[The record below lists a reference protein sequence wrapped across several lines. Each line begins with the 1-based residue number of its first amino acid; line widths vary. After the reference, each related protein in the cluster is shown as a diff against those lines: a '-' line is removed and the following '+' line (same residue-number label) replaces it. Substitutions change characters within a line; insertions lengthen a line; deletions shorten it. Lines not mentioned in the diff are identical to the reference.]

1 MRFSKC
7 VQVIMIIE
15 TASEVLPEN
24 VSQRFLLKKISD
36 RVSEIVNSL
45 FLTNMEEKKIFFC
58 YLGFLSHAY
67 IIRRTAEERVGF
79 LLNFSLPLPP
89 TSHALTH

>member
-1 MRFSKC
+1 
-7 VQVIMIIE
+7 MIIE

-45 FLTNMEEKKIFFC
+45 FLTNMEEKKIF
-58 YLGFLSHAY
+58 LLPGFSFTCIHNSQDSRGKGRLS
-67 IIRRTAEERVGF
+67 
-79 LLNFSLPLPP
+79 P
-89 TSHALTH
+89 

>member
-1 MRFSKC
+1 MRFSNC

-45 FLTNMEEKKIFFC
+45 FLTNIC

-67 IIRRTAEERVGF
+67 IIRRTAEERGGF

>member
-1 MRFSKC
+1 
-7 VQVIMIIE
+7 MIIE

-45 FLTNMEEKKIFFC
+45 FLTNMAEKKFF
-58 YLGFLSHAY
+58 FATWVFFHMH
-67 IIRRTAEERVGF
+67 T
-79 LLNFSLPLPP
+79 
-89 TSHALTH
+89 

>member
-1 MRFSKC
+1 MRFSNC

-24 VSQRFLLKKISD
+24 VSQRLLLKKISD

-45 FLTNMEEKKIFFC
+45 FLTNMEEKKFF
-58 YLGFLSHAY
+58 FATWVFFHMH
-67 IIRRTAEERVGF
+67 T
-79 LLNFSLPLPP
+79 
-89 TSHALTH
+89 